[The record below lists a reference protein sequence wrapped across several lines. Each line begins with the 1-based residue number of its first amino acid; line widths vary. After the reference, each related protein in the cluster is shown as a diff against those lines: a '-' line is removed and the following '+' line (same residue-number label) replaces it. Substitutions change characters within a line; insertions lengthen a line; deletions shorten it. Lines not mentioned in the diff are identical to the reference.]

1 MKIYIKRFIKYKL
14 KLMSSKTLSIFLLF
28 LISFSF
34 EKDARPVGITQ
45 NGKMTTTGDIKSNG
59 VRITKGSDLITEQAS
74 FDSMDINAISS
85 KTTSS
90 QQLSTNL
97 IAANNELD
105 TVYINAQLKIKGEVT
120 YEKKSSFI
128 EMNDIKQF
136 TSVHFI
142 ENESINNVNKKINL
156 FLIEGESREKSFD
169 YIINVDS
176 NKSVNH
182 YKITMVFMFNSKNWS
197 KGDKA
202 FIKIGEDLYWMDSHV
217 WEEEDSDD
225 DNMWQSPIS
234 MIVPGR
240 FAKEGHIHMKIG
252 VRTTKENRNTR
263 NRNKDSIR
271 FNNIDVL
278 VK

>member
-1 MKIYIKRFIKYKL
+1 
-14 KLMSSKTLSIFLLF
+14 MSSKTLSIFILF
-28 LISFSF
+28 LFSFSF
-34 EKDARPVGITQ
+34 AKDARPVGITQ
-45 NGKMTTTGDIKSNG
+45 NGKMTTTGDIKCNS
-59 VRITKGSDLITEQAS
+59 VRITKGSDLISEQDS

-85 KTTSS
+85 KTTST
-90 QQLSTNL
+90 QKISTNL

-120 YEKKSSFI
+120 YEKKTSFI
-128 EMNDIKQF
+128 EMNEVKQF

-142 ENESINNVNKKINL
+142 ENESINTVNKKINS
-156 FLIEGESREKSFD
+156 FLLDGESREMTFD
-169 YIINVDS
+169 YKINVDS

-202 FIKIGEDLYWMDSHV
+202 FIKIGNDLYWMDNHI

-240 FAKEGHIHMKIG
+240 FVKDGQIHMKIG
-252 VRTTKENRNTR
+252 VRTTKENRNAR
-263 NRNKDSIR
+263 NHNKDSIR